1 MSSTNK
7 DNYYRRNDI
16 HSRNNDNNNDN
27 KSAEKYNS
35 KIMVLDDDLDIAAI
49 IKLSLQKQG
58 FNDVLVFSEP
68 SSALKEF
75 RKNHNHNNFYSLVI
89 SDIRMPGM
97 NGFEVANYINEIE
110 PRTKVI
116 LMTAFDVNDDDLLI
130 ENMKAKNNNN
140 KKKNDNNSNIIQIIQ
155 KPISPK
161 KLAKMVYSL

>member
-1 MSSTNK
+1 
-7 DNYYRRNDI
+7 
-16 HSRNNDNNNDN
+16 
-27 KSAEKYNS
+27 
-35 KIMVLDDDLDIAAI
+35 MVLDDDFDIATI

-58 FNDVLVFSEP
+58 FNDVVVFVEASL
-68 SSALKEF
+68 ALKEF
-75 RKNHNHNNFYSLVI
+75 RENHNNYSLVI

-116 LMTAFDVNDDDLLI
+116 LMTAFDVNNDDLLI

-155 KPISPK
+155 KPVSPK
-161 KLAKMVYSL
+161 KLAKMVYSLY